1 MILSGALE
9 YLYPKKDRRQILW
22 ELTDAYHTT
31 TRPSDLNL
39 TIPGEQVTLK
49 PMTSKQK
56 FAAELNVTKV
66 SIDNHPTYLYRNTF
80 SHHKTIL
87 ISQLHSMNNGQKV
100 KVGGIIVTRQS
111 PPTANGIRFLALE
124 DSSGL
129 INVVIHP
136 NTYNSYRTEY
146 HSNFVIIQGKLQLK
160 YGSVNLIAMHIISL

>member
-1 MILSGALE
+1 
-9 YLYPKKDRRQILW
+9 
-22 ELTDAYHTT
+22 
-31 TRPSDLNL
+31 
-39 TIPGEQVTLK
+39 
-49 PMTSKQK
+49 
-56 FAAELNVTKV
+56 
-66 SIDNHPTYLYRNTF
+66 
-80 SHHKTIL
+80 
-87 ISQLHSMNNGQKV
+87 MNNGQKV

-146 HSNFVIIQGKLQLK
+146 HSSFVIIQGKLQLK